1 MQSYNSYE
9 LWTLNLKYGG
19 GWITNIQS
27 TNENDNKRYH
37 LHPTG
42 NCTLS
47 GGREYVVVDSTKIL
61 TAQEKRRLNI
71 I

>member
-27 TNENDNKRYH
+27 TNENDKKRYH

-47 GGREYVVVDSTKIL
+47 GREYVVVDSTKIL
-61 TAQEKRRLNI
+61 TAEEKRRLNI